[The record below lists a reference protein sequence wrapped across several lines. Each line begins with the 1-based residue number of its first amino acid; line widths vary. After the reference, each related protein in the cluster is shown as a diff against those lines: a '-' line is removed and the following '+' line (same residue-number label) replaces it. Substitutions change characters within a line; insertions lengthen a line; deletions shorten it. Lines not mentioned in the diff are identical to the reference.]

1 MLHCSAD
8 RLHQLVELEGEYQP
22 PPGVKPAIREVIT
35 FLEKVDIIIYIAC
48 CCIGLIKQKQ
58 NVDSKLK

>member
-22 PPGVKPAIREVIT
+22 PPGAKPAIREVIT
-35 FLEKVDIIIYIAC
+35 FLEKVDIVIYIAC
-48 CCIGLIKQKQ
+48 VAL
-58 NVDSKLK
+58 D